1 MMRKLKSIF
10 QSNQHR
16 ISALM
21 LTFCMLL
28 SMLPNIGLTAFA
40 MEPTYDI
47 WVAGT
52 QVTSSNAADVLGE
65 ADGDGATVTYDAG
78 TNTLILNGANISGS
92 YEGNMTASAAIYA
105 AGYLTINLADGS
117 TNIVTYSGPASNE
130 THGIFVTRGM
140 TIDGKGRLEANGGTS
155 GICANNG
162 DLTIKNGTII
172 AEGTGIGASSSAGI
186 VSYAQGIIING
197 GDVTATG
204 GNTSSSYGLSARGN
218 SGTITINGGKVTA
231 NGGDS
236 DNSNGIVAKVD
247 VTIEN
252 GEVNATGV
260 TMGIASTNGKIT
272 INGGTG
278 EAKATSTGSSYMAM
292 NKAPVLGAGI
302 EATGVYMDQTM
313 TWITATTYHDIWVAG
328 TQVTSDNK
336 TDVLG
341 EADGA
346 GATVT
351 YDADSSTL
359 TLNGANITH
368 DGSGSSDSFYKQGAI
383 SANVP
388 LNIVLKGTNS
398 VTNTNS
404 NNNPSSYGIYV
415 EKDLTING
423 AGNLTSAGGNGNTTL
438 TGTYESAGIYV
449 KGGKLTI
456 GGSGNITATGAD
468 SSGGSYGVFATK
480 GTTISDSCNLTA
492 TGGTGTGAS
501 NSACGICDS
510 GVTPITINTSG
521 TVKATGRKAA
531 NDSYG
536 IYSRAG
542 GVTVENGTVEATGD
556 KYGIYANSTSEAH
569 ITINGGNVTAT
580 GDKYGIYT
588 NNSKSNIT
596 INDGN
601 VTANGKSS
609 TNGYGLYS
617 NGKIIINGGSGTA
630 TGGIR
635 AMNKAHTSDTGVQLS
650 GKYSDKTASWPKPTS
665 YTVTYDANGGTG
677 APIDSTVRELG
688 DPFVIPQQVPVRDG
702 YFFCGWLKD
711 GSGSHYRWPGETV
724 NTSIEQD
731 NIIKMVAQWGEKNL
745 SVTTDGVT
753 TYYTTLED
761 AFENAP
767 DGSTITVEK
776 DYTDDS
782 DPSIPQESP
791 AKVLTLN
798 LNEKNIN
805 SYGEIDIYGG
815 KLTITGGGIYDGTL
829 YQEGGE
835 LIIEDGTF
843 GQLIVDDYYS
853 DALTTT
859 LNGGTFTGSLYDE
872 SSIVYISSVN
882 AEQAIKNM
890 LGEGK
895 KYSVD
900 EIVTVEYGEDPDVY
914 YVAYFQGPVSVIDK
928 PVQVTYNGND
938 NTGGTAPTDSNSYTS
953 GAQVTVLGNTGSLVK
968 TGYTFDGWNTK
979 ADGTGTA
986 YATGAQFTITADTNL
1001 YAKWKLCDHANS
1013 TATPTCTES
1022 AVCSVCGGTI
1032 SALGHDFTGNFDAYN
1047 DNGHWHICNRENCSA
1062 IDTSVGHSFTDYQY
1076 NNDATYQKDG
1086 TETATCDFCGQQN
1099 TRTKSGT
1106 KLPDTTAPAGEIKVS
1121 ENSWKEFINAITFG
1135 IFCNDKYDVVITA
1148 KDNETGVKSI
1158 EYLLSDTAISETDIQ
1173 TKPGWIAYSDFSLE
1187 NEGKYIIYA
1196 KITDNSGNVT
1206 YISSQGLV
1214 LDNILPA
1221 ISGIENDKTYCE
1233 AIEVTVD
1240 EVYVDTVTVNGE
1252 AVTLA
1257 DGKFTVAPAAGEQT
1271 IVVTDK
1277 AGNRT
1282 EMTITVNDGHTWG
1295 EYISN
1300 HDATCTADG
1309 TKTAECQF
1317 CDATDTVVDE
1327 GSMLAHT
1334 YGEWTDAKDGK
1345 RHVRTCSCG
1354 NAETE
1359 AHKWDSGKVTK
1370 EATTTEKGEKTY
1382 TCAVCG
1388 AVKKEEIPMLVESP
1402 QTGDNMNI
1410 AFWFILMLSAAFG
1423 VVRLSIYSK
1432 KKKVR

>member
-10 QSNQHR
+10 QSNHQR

-28 SMLPNIGLTAFA
+28 GMMPSIGLTAFA

-65 ADGDGATVTYDAG
+65 ADGVSATVTYDAS
-78 TNTLILNGANISGS
+78 TNTLTLNGANISGS
-92 YEGNMTASAAIYA
+92 YEGNITASAAIYA
-105 AGYLTINLADGS
+105 RGSLTINLADGS
-117 TNIVTYSGPASNE
+117 TNIVTYSGPASNQ
-130 THGIFVTRGM
+130 THGIFVTSGM

-162 DLTIKNGTII
+162 DLTINSGTIV
-172 AEGTGIGASSSAGI
+172 AEGTGTGGYTTSAGI
-186 VSYAQGIIING
+186 VSYAHDIIING

-278 EAKATSTGSSYMAM
+278 EAKATTAGSSYMAM

-302 EATGVYMDQTM
+302 EATGAYTDKTM
-313 TWITATTYHDIWVAG
+313 TWLQTTFYYDIWVAG
-328 TQVTSDNK
+328 TQVNSDNA

-346 GATVT
+346 GATVK
-351 YDADSSTL
+351 YDADSGTL
-359 TLNGANITH
+359 TLNGATITH
-368 DGSGSSDSFYKQGAI
+368 DGTNPSDSFYKQGAI
-383 SANVP
+383 SAEVP
-388 LNIVLKGTNS
+388 LTIVLEGTNS
-398 VTNTNS
+398 ITNTNS
-404 NNNPSSYGIYV
+404 RNNPSSFGIYV
-415 EKDLTING
+415 KSGDLTING
-423 AGNLTSAGGNGNTTL
+423 TGNLTSVGGNGDTTL
-438 TGTYESAGIYV
+438 TGTYESAGIFV
-449 KGGKLTI
+449 NGGKLTI
-456 GGSGNITATGAD
+456 DGSGNITATGSD
-468 SSGGSYGVFATK
+468 SSGGSYGVFATR
-480 GTTISDSCNLTA
+480 GTTISGSCNLTA
-492 TGGTGTGAS
+492 TGGTGTGDS
-501 NSACGICDS
+501 NTAYGICDS

-596 INDGN
+596 IN
-601 VTANGKSS
+601 
-609 TNGYGLYS
+609 
-617 NGKIIINGGSGTA
+617 GGSGTA

-635 AMNKAHTSDTGVQLS
+635 AMNKAPTSDRGVKCS
-650 GKYSDKTASWPKPTS
+650 GKDSDKTRSWPKPTT
-665 YTVTYDANGGTG
+665 YTVTFDANGGTG
-677 APIDSTVRELG
+677 APIDETVRQLG
-688 DPFVIPQQVPVRDG
+688 ESFVIPQQVPVYDG
-702 YFFCGWLKD
+702 YIFCGWLKD
-711 GSGSHYRWPGETV
+711 GRGSNYWPGDTV
-724 NTSIEQD
+724 YTSTQD
-731 NIIKMVAQWGEKNL
+731 ENIIKMVAQWGDQNL

-753 TYYTTLED
+753 TYYTTLKD
-761 AFENAP
+761 AFAHAP

-776 DYTDDS
+776 DYTDES
-782 DPSIPQESP
+782 ETYFGMESP

-798 LNEKNIN
+798 LNEKNI
-805 SYGEIDIYGG
+805 SIGDSWGGIGISGG
-815 KLTITGGGIYDGTL
+815 KLTITGAGIYDGTL
-829 YQEGGE
+829 YQNGGE
-835 LIIEDGTF
+835 LIIENGTF
-843 GQLIVDDYYS
+843 GQLIVEDYYS
-853 DALTTT
+853 DTPTTT

-872 SSIVYISSVN
+872 ESIVYWSSSN

-900 EIVTVEYGEDPDVY
+900 DIVTKDYGEEY
-914 YVAYFQGPVSVIDK
+914 KAYFEVPVSVIDK
-928 PVQVTYNGND
+928 PMQITYNGNGH
-938 NTGGTAPTDSNSYTS
+938 TGGTAPSDSSSPYPS

-968 TGYTFDGWNTK
+968 TGYVFDGWNTK
-979 ADGTGTA
+979 ADGTGTT
-986 YATGAQFTITADTNL
+986 YATGAQFNITADTTL
-1001 YAKWKLCDHANS
+1001 YAKWKQCDHANS
-1013 TATPTCTES
+1013 TTTPTCTES

-1032 SALGHDFTGNFDAYN
+1032 SALNHDFTGNFDAY
-1047 DNGHWHICNRENCSA
+1047 DENGHWRICNRENCSA
-1062 IDTSVGHSFTDYQY
+1062 TDTSVGHSFTDYQY

-1121 ENSWKEFINAITFG
+1121 ENSWKSFINAITFG
-1135 IFCNDKYDVVITA
+1135 IFCNDKYDVKITA
-1148 KDNETGVKSI
+1148 EDNETGVKSI

-1240 EVYVDTVTVNGE
+1240 EVYADTVTVNGE

-1257 DGKFTVAPAAGEQT
+1257 DGQFIVSPAEGEQT

-1282 EMTITVNDGHTWG
+1282 EMTITVNAGHTWG

-1327 GSMLAHT
+1327 GSMLDHT

-1345 RHVRTCSCG
+1345 HHVRTCSCG

-1388 AVKKEEIPMLVESP
+1388 ATKTEEIPMLVESP
-1402 QTGDNMNI
+1402 QTGDNTHI

-1423 VVRLSIYSK
+1423 AVRLSIYSK